1 VIRGGREGYDRLQIL
16 ARARWPDTA
25 DLLARVGVR
34 PGMRCLD
41 LGCGGGEVTF
51 EIARLVG
58 AEGRV
63 TGVDI
68 DEVKLS
74 LGRESATQ
82 RGCPNVEFR
91 AGNVTEWD
99 EPAAYDLVYCRFLLQ
114 HLSRPVDLLRRMWA
128 AVAPGGAIVVEDADF
143 DGLFC
148 HPPNDGFAFYA
159 RVYPRVLEL
168 HGGDGAIG
176 RKLYRYFLEAAIPDP
191 NLRLVQRVDAIGEA
205 KTLSLSTL
213 EATADA
219 IVEAGLASVEEVNA
233 AVADLATFTAEH
245 GTVVGDPRIF
255 QLWCSRPA
263 PGGPAGGAA
272 APSW

>member
-1 VIRGGREGYDRLQIL
+1 VIRGGREGYDRLQVL

-25 DLLARVGVR
+25 DLLARAGVR

-58 AEGRV
+58 AEGHV
-63 TGVDI
+63 TGVDM

-74 LGRESATQ
+74 LGRGAAGE
-82 RGCPNVEFR
+82 RGLINVEFR
-91 AGNVTEWD
+91 VANVDDWD

-143 DGLFC
+143 AGLFC
-148 HPPNDGFAFYA
+148 HPPNDGFDLYA
-159 RVYPRVLEL
+159 RLYPRVLERR
-168 HGGDGAIG
+168 GGDAAIG
-176 RKLYRYFLEAAIPDP
+176 RKLYRYFLEAGIPDP
-191 NLRLVQRVDAIGEA
+191 ELKLVQRADAVGEA
-205 KTLSLSTL
+205 KTLSLTTL

-219 IVEAGLASVEEVNA
+219 IVEERLASSDEVNA
-233 AVADLATFTAEH
+233 ALADLAAFTADP
-245 GTVVGDPRIF
+245 GTVVGDPRVF
-255 QLWCSRPA
+255 QLWRSR
-263 PGGPAGGAA
+263 AA
-272 APSW
+272 S